1 MKGPGGPH
9 TDGCKCPMCQGGG
22 MCGMNG
28 CHFNHGCWIH
38 AVRWILGIVIIAIVF
53 AMGLMIGEL
62 EGELGRSSGYRMM
75 RDAVVL
81 RRRLCGSD
89 DAERHGPDA
98 GCPGD
103 SSGSCGESVVWCR

>member
-1 MKGPGGPH
+1 
-9 TDGCKCPMCQGGG
+9 

-62 EGELGRSSGYRMM
+62 KGELGRSSGYRMM
-75 RDAVVL
+75 RTQSYYGGGYAVPMMQNGMGRTQV
-81 RRRLCGSD
+81 
-89 DAERHGPDA
+89 APA
-98 GCPGD
+98 TQAAPA
-103 SSGSCGESVVWCR
+103 VNQ